1 MNIEELLNKYFEGK
15 TTCDEERELQQ
26 FFTQGIVPEHLEVYR
41 PMFAFFKEE
50 KQQQS
55 AAEATPALK
64 LPKPKTPLRR
74 RILYGLSGIA
84 AGLLLLLGVAGTI
97 RHFTYQPE
105 NYVVIDGKQYTDV
118 ALVREQ
124 ALTAF
129 QEVSFS
135 QEEVFDVLFEE

>member
-1 MNIEELLNKYFEGK
+1 MNIEELLNKYFEGE
-15 TTCDEERELQQ
+15 TTCDEERQLQQ
-26 FFTQGIVPEHLEVYR
+26 FFTQGIVPEHLEAYR
-41 PMFAFFKEE
+41 PLFAFFKEE
-50 KQQQS
+50 KQLQS
-55 AAEATPALK
+55 ATAATPEQK
-64 LPKPKTPLRR
+64 PPKQKIPFRR

-84 AGLLLLLGVAGTI
+84 AGLLLLLGIAGTI

-105 NYVVIDGKQYTDV
+105 NYVIIDGKQYTDK

-135 QEEVFDVLFEE
+135 RDEVFDVLFEE